1 VLFGFP
7 FSQVAGLKC
16 SQPECLYSN
25 HRRYQPDGQDATG
38 GTVRFLAAGRSGFR
52 NGDPD
57 QMRSGVVD
65 ELNWSAS
72 LLWQFFLTEELFSGK
87 IAVQLI
93 RK

>member
-1 VLFGFP
+1 MT
-7 FSQVAGLKC
+7 S
-16 SQPECLYSN
+16 
-25 HRRYQPDGQDATG
+25 ATHK
-38 GTVRFLAAGRSGFR
+38 FNRSGFTQTISVINLIGR
-52 NGDPD
+52 MRLAAQFDFWRSGGLVCAMGDPD

-87 IAVQLI
+87 LAVQLI

>member
-1 VLFGFP
+1 MTT
-7 FSQVAGLKC
+7 
-16 SQPECLYSN
+16 SN
-25 HRRYQPDGQDATG
+25 HKFNRSAFTQIISVINLTG
-38 GTVRFLAAGRSGFR
+38 RTRTAAQLDFLGPVGLVCAM
-52 NGDPD
+52 GDPD

-87 IAVQLI
+87 LAVRLI